1 MGVVSYIKLSEG
13 DSSDESPMVIMT
25 PKDYFDSSIYNIDDI
40 NVGQKLNVVVGG
52 SRIKYRSEKIQIIAK
67 LNE

>member
-1 MGVVSYIKLSEG
+1 MI
-13 DSSDESPMVIMT
+13 
-25 PKDYFDSSIYNIDDI
+25 PKDYFDSSIYNVDDI
-40 NVGQKLNVVVGG
+40 NVGQQLNVVVVG